1 MLLQPNEIRSMSAQA
16 IRRIVEAGDG
26 DAALLYL
33 ALLEWNEYGKAQR
46 ALHWGEERL
55 TAAHR
60 RLAQLELVSAE
71 SAPAPAKSEPA
82 EELPNYS
89 RKDIADAMEREPE
102 FCGLYREVERLLG
115 RPLNDADL
123 TSLYAVYDGLALP
136 AEVIL
141 LLVTYMIHAARQS
154 GKAGATPRMSQIKS
168 EAFRW
173 KRRGLDT
180 AEAAESYLRL
190 QQQIN
195 SREWEILSAAGVV
208 EFRRAVADERKFIAN
223 WVEQGFGKDLIDLAC
238 QRTIYSKG
246 KMNWPYANKILLSW
260 HQAGWRTAEQ
270 VKAEDKPPRRAAA
283 PAAKRGQENY
293 QPTAQRIRESGDWLD
308 EFLQQQKKEG

>member
-16 IRRIVEAGDG
+16 IRRIVEAGEG

-33 ALLEWNEYGKAQR
+33 ALLEWNECEKAQR
-46 ALHWGEERL
+46 ALHWGDERL
-55 TAAHR
+55 NAAYL

-71 SAPAPAKSEPA
+71 YAPAPAKNEPV

-102 FCGLYREVERLLG
+102 FCGLYHEVERLLG

-123 TSLYAVYDGLALP
+123 TVLYTIYDGLSLP

-141 LLVTYMIHAARQS
+141 LLVTYMIHTVRQS
-154 GKAGATPRMSQIKS
+154 GKAGAVPRMIQIKS

-190 QQQIN
+190 QQQVDR
-195 SREWEILSAAGVV
+195 REWDILSAVGVT
-208 EFRRAVADERKFIAN
+208 EFRPAVEKERSFIAS
-223 WVEQGFGKDLIDLAC
+223 WVEMGISTDLIAMAYE
-238 QRTIYSKG
+238 RTIYSKG
-246 KMNWPYANKILLSW
+246 KMNWPYVNKILLSW
-260 HQAGWRTAEQ
+260 HQAGWRTPEQ
-270 VKAEDKPPRRAAA
+270 VKAGDKPPRRAAPPTA
-283 PAAKRGQENY
+283 GRKQEDY
-293 QPTAQRIRESGDWLD
+293 QPTADRIRESGDWLD